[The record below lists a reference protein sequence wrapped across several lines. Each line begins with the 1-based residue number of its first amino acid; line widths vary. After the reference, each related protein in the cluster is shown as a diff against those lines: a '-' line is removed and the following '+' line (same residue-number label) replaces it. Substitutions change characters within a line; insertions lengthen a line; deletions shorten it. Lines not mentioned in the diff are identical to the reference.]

1 MEKVGGGV
9 QFLYWVMK
17 VMVLEAHFFMFWGT
31 LNTFRKERG
40 RECVYTCFLWVGAK
54 GVIIYCVDRFVQGN

>member
-1 MEKVGGGV
+1 
-9 QFLYWVMK
+9 MK